1 MKQTMAQSKKVA
13 RPMPFEIRRSPIH
26 GAGAFAK
33 RDIRKGERLVE
44 YKGERITEK
53 QADRRYPDPD
63 DETPHHTFLF
73 QVDDDIVVDAA
84 VGGNSARFINHSCN
98 PNCEAVIE
106 DDRIFIEALKKI
118 PKGKELAYDYQFVLE
133 ERHTPQLKRLYP
145 CRCGS
150 RNCRGTILKPKH
162 LVS

>member
-1 MKQTMAQSKKVA
+1 MAQSKKVA

-33 RDIRKGERLVE
+33 REIRKGERVVE

-53 QADRRYPDPD
+53 RADRRYPDPD
-63 DETPHHTFLF
+63 GKTPHHTFLF
-73 QVDDDIVVDAA
+73 QIDDDTVVDAA
-84 VGGNSARFINHSCN
+84 VGGNAARFINHSCD

-106 DDRIFIEALKKI
+106 DDRIFIEALRNI
-118 PKGKELAYDYQFVLE
+118 PRGKELYYDYQFVLE
-133 ERHTPQLKRLYP
+133 ERHTPELKRLYP

-150 RNCRGTILKPKH
+150 RKCRGTILKPKH
-162 LVS
+162 LVR